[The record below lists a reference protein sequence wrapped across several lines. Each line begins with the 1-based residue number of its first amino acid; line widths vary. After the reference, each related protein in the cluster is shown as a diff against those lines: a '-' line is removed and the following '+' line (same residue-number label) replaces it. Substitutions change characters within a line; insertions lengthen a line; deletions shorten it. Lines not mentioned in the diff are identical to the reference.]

1 MSWYLAG
8 NLNSRANSVKEAFP
22 GTTVYSIGDQS
33 HASKNS
39 DHNPDAR
46 DVVHAIDVMTY
57 SDYAKGEAVRD
68 WCLSDTTDLE
78 YVIFNHKIYSRN
90 GGWDADNYSGSDPHE
105 DHVHI
110 SGKHGNTGY
119 NDATGTGYDTAAE
132 NYRPLGMDDMAYDEA
147 EMRAF
152 PWQYNGRGMRGV
164 PEGQSTLWVY
174 GEVYSNLLTVMG
186 QVADMHQALLDLRD
200 RIDQNN
206 RRGDDVGDAPDGDS
220 EDNSAEATG
229 NRRKGVGG
237 I

>member
-8 NLNSRANSVKEAFP
+8 NLNSRSNSVKEMFP
-22 GTTVYSIGDQS
+22 GTTIYSIGDQS
-33 HASKNS
+33 HANNQS

-57 SDYAKGEAVRD
+57 SDYDKGNAVVA
-68 WCLSDTTDLE
+68 WCLDDTTDLE
-78 YVIFNHKIYSRN
+78 YVIFNRKIYSRN
-90 GGWDADNYSGSDPHE
+90 GGWDADNYSGSDPHT

-110 SGKHGNTGY
+110 SGKHGSTGY
-119 NDATGTGYDTAAE
+119 SSATGTGYDTAAE

-147 EMRAF
+147 DMRAF

-174 GEVYSNLLTVMG
+174 GEVYSNLLAVMG
-186 QVADMHQALLDLRD
+186 QVSEIHQALTDLAERVD
-200 RIDQNN
+200 ANN
-206 RRGDDVGDAPDGDS
+206 RRGDDIGNAVDDDYEGQHEAADA
-220 EDNSAEATG
+220 AAA
-229 NRRKGVGG
+229 G